1 MTDEE
6 VPYDLNSALIVP
18 SEKGLIFA
26 GAAES
31 EILKNNVGQPP
42 VTVSVLYFP
51 YQEIE
56 AQAVASGRPRRYMY
70 TGKLLSAFW
79 NEAQTKG
86 VFRFE
91 DGTLIY
97 FDKAFVN

>member
-18 SEKGLIFA
+18 NEKGLIFA
-26 GAAES
+26 GVAES
-31 EILKNNVGQPP
+31 EILKNSVGKAP
-42 VTVSVLYFP
+42 VTLSVLYFP
-51 YQEIE
+51 YQETESQVI
-56 AQAVASGRPRRYMY
+56 ASGRPRRYMY

-97 FDKAFVN
+97 FDKAFVG